1 MKNRRT
7 IDLKMD
13 KQKKLDEVLHAKLN
27 LETAQMSWKE
37 LERYFASGA
46 LICVGNELDL
56 VDVAVH
62 VANDDKSAVTQ
73 WLSRGSIGK
82 VTDAQAQ
89 AWHETDAA
97 LWAVVVKPWILVQEG
112 PAASNG
118 VH

>member
-46 LICVGNELDL
+46 LICVGKELDL

-62 VANDDKSAVTQ
+62 VANDDKAAVTQ
-73 WLSRGSIGK
+73 WMNLGSVSK

-89 AWHETDAA
+89 AWHEADAA
-97 LWAVVVKPWILVQEG
+97 LWAVVVKPWILVQEEPSS
-112 PAASNG
+112 PAQ